1 MGSEDSH
8 LQDSIVAFRAVNIMD
23 VTMVV
28 TDEANAKSEA
38 PVKVIWLN
46 SCSFL
51 GTVWELDMK
60 NRAFTFTNE
69 SASEVR
75 RVEFGEE
82 VFKFLN
88 ALEFMNFFVTLTRQ

>member
-38 PVKVIWLN
+38 PVKVIWLIHVH
-46 SCSFL
+46 F
-51 GTVWELDMK
+51 WEP
-60 NRAFTFTNE
+60 
-69 SASEVR
+69 SGS
-75 RVEFGEE
+75 
-82 VFKFLN
+82 
-88 ALEFMNFFVTLTRQ
+88 

>member
-38 PVKVIWLN
+38 PVKVIWLIHVL
-46 SCSFL
+46 FL
-51 GTVWELDMK
+51 EPSG
-60 NRAFTFTNE
+60 
-69 SASEVR
+69 S
-75 RVEFGEE
+75 
-82 VFKFLN
+82 
-88 ALEFMNFFVTLTRQ
+88 